1 MQRIGVLLRISL
13 HTYAAV
19 SHDDEFAAF
28 YWTFARR
35 PGRLRS
41 KSSCSRTYSILRCLM
56 FYRKVISSLEE
67 RTKLEGHARLALVP
81 RRDQEKRQAL
91 QAWPELATIAARRC
105 AAFFAEAAVLVLVF
119 GVLDFFM
126 QHGHIEGGWVAGALC
141 ISVGLLA
148 ASVGTEFSAR
158 RWLGAHP

>member
-1 MQRIGVLLRISL
+1 
-13 HTYAAV
+13 
-19 SHDDEFAAF
+19 
-28 YWTFARR
+28 
-35 PGRLRS
+35 
-41 KSSCSRTYSILRCLM
+41 M
-56 FYRKVISSLEE
+56 FYRKVFDSFEE
-67 RTKLEGHARLALVP
+67 RTELEGHARLALVP
-81 RRDQEKRQAL
+81 RRGPQKQQPLKAL
-91 QAWPELATIAARRC
+91 PELATIVARRC

-126 QHGHIEGGWVAGALC
+126 QHGRIEGGWVAGALL